1 MNHLKKVTNY
11 MWVILM
17 VAITIACCF
26 CFSAQLSAEE
36 NAALRSEIS
45 AKISTAND
53 IECKV
58 IGGNGVISAYVRRLY
73 TFVSKPVQVY
83 VYIYS
88 SEDYYEDYSDMN
100 LREWKYEAEFKRNDS
115 LTLGLRTY
123 GQQLYWRVIVKS
135 CRTGNVWEI
144 IFDSTSHRDGEGNV
158 IN

>member
-17 VAITIACCF
+17 VAIIIAFCF
-26 CFSAQLSAEE
+26 CFNVQLSAEE
-36 NAALRSEIS
+36 EVLLEDKVSSVRSNNS
-45 AKISTAND
+45 D
-53 IECKV
+53 IDCFV
-58 IGGNGVISAYVRRLY
+58 SGSNGVITLYAVRRYSLM
-73 TFVSKPVQVY
+73 SKPVQVY
-83 VYIYS
+83 AYIYS
-88 SEDYYEDYSDMN
+88 SEEYYEDYSDMN

-115 LTLGLRTY
+115 LTLELRTY